1 MCEIKKRAY
10 GVLRTHGFAAAAAAA
25 EFFITDLH
33 TDATSSVCQLIS
45 CPFSESKLTPI
56 RVIFFEE

>member
-45 CPFSESKLTPI
+45 
-56 RVIFFEE
+56 